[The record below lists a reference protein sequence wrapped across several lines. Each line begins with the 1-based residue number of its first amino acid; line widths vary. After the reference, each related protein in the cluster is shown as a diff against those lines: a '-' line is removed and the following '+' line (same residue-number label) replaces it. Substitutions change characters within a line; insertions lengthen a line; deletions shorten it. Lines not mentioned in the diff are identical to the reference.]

1 MAERGTFFLFKISIC
16 FLAAAGDFVYVRRK
30 GMERI
35 AILVVDDEAVIRDGI
50 KRVLECDRFEVE
62 TCRSGHIA
70 IERLQEK
77 EYGLIISDLKM
88 PGMNGIEV
96 LKAVKALQPDIPV
109 IIITGYASIDTAVEA
124 MKNGAADYIS
134 KPFVPDLLLEKVQH
148 ALSQRR
154 IAPDDIGP
162 KEDIRLQ
169 HGFHQFIGESTEMQ
183 KVYQRI
189 MRVASTNSTVLIT
202 GESGTGKELAA
213 RAIHENSPRKDKP
226 FVAVDCSSLA
236 ETLLESELFGHVKG
250 SFTGA
255 GQTKTGL
262 FKVADGG
269 TLFLDEVSNISLS
282 TQAKLL
288 RALQERKITPIGGT
302 QLVPIDIHLVAATNK
317 NLRVMA
323 NEGTFRE
330 DLFFRLNI
338 IPIELPPLR
347 DRKHDIPILIRHFLK
362 KYTAEIS
369 KEIKGVAPDVMSFL
383 ENFSY
388 PGNVREL
395 ENMIERAVV
404 LAEGNIIRNEDLE
417 LWDSTKTTSN
427 CMIERIPMNSEELKE
442 MKRHIRDHA
451 FESLESIFVRNAL
464 DRNDWN
470 VTRAAEETG
479 ILRPNFQSMMK
490 KLGVSAR
497 GPH

>member
-1 MAERGTFFLFKISIC
+1 
-16 FLAAAGDFVYVRRK
+16 
-30 GMERI
+30 MESTRLLI
-35 AILVVDDEAVIRDGI
+35 VDDEEVIRDGL
-50 KRVLECDRFEVE
+50 KRILEGESFVVE
-62 TCRSGHIA
+62 TCSSGYSA
-70 IERLQEK
+70 IEIMQHRDFD
-77 EYGLIISDLKM
+77 LIITDLKM
-88 PGMNGIEV
+88 PGMSGIEV
-96 LKAVKALQPDIPV
+96 LKSVRTLQPAIPV
-109 IIITGYASIDTAVEA
+109 ILITGYASIDTAVEA
-124 MKNGAADYIS
+124 IKNGASDYIS
-134 KPFVPDLLLEKVQH
+134 KPFAPDLLLEKVQH

-154 IAPDDIGP
+154 IPLDEICL
-162 KEDIRLQ
+162 KEEVSLH
-169 HGFHQFIGESTEMQ
+169 HGFHQFIGESKEMQ
-183 KVYQRI
+183 KVYHRI
-189 MRVASTNSTVLIT
+189 ILVAATNSTVLIT

-213 RAIHENSPRKDKP
+213 RAIHENSPRKEKP
-226 FVAVDCSSLA
+226 FIAVDCSSLA

-255 GQTKTGL
+255 VQTKTGL
-262 FKVADGG
+262 FKLADGG

-317 NLRVMA
+317 NLRTLA
-323 NEGTFRE
+323 NEGKFRE

-362 KYTAEIS
+362 KYTAEIG
-369 KEIKGVAPDVMSFL
+369 KEIRGVAPDVFSFL
-383 ENFSY
+383 EHYSY

-404 LAEGNIIRNEDLE
+404 LAEGDIIRNEDLE
-417 LWDSTKTTSN
+417 LWDNKDTSPDRL
-427 CMIERIPMNSEELKE
+427 IEHIPLNAEELKE

-451 FESLESIFVRNAL
+451 MESLESVFVHNAL
-464 DRNDWN
+464 ERNNWN

-490 KLGVSAR
+490 KLGISAK
-497 GPH
+497 GQHL